1 MKVRMKRRQ
10 LLSVLAASVAATI
23 SAPMAWAQEL
33 PATIRIVVPFAA
45 GGPLDSSARLLAEG
59 IQKATSKTVIVE
71 NKPGAAGA
79 IGASDV
85 ARSRPDGSSLLFTTG
100 GHTTSPALQTKLQY
114 DPQKDFTPISQV
126 TASPGFVLLVPAS
139 SPYRTAR
146 QLIEAAKARPG
157 IFSYGSAGTG
167 NTTHIVGAL
176 FARASGL
183 DMIHVPYKGSSAIV
197 TDMLGNQITMT
208 FLGGVIAKPYVESGR
223 LRPLAIS
230 GNERSPEFPDA
241 PSFAEI
247 GLQGVD
253 VPAWSG
259 LLGPKGIPDALLQR
273 LYVAVQEGARN
284 PAFVADSTRQGARI
298 VVTSPA
304 TFASYI
310 DSEIL
315 RYKTQLAPLGIRMD

>member
-1 MKVRMKRRQ
+1 MNYRQ
-10 LLSVLAASVAATI
+10 LIALLTAATLA
-23 SAPMAWAQEL
+23 SFTSPVVWAQEL

-45 GGPLDSSARLLAEG
+45 GGPLDNSARLLANG
-59 IQKATSKTVIVE
+59 IQKATSKTVIVD

-100 GHTTSPALQTKLQY
+100 GHTTSPALQSKLPY

-126 TASPGFVLLVPAS
+126 TVSPGFVLLVSAT
-139 SPYRTAR
+139 SPYRTAQ
-146 QLIEAAKARPG
+146 QLIDAAKAQPG
-157 IFSYGSAGTG
+157 VFSYGSAGTG

-176 FARASGL
+176 FARAA
-183 DMIHVPYKGSSAIV
+183 DVEMIHVPYKGASPIV

-208 FLGGVIAKPYVESGR
+208 FLGGLIAKPYVDSGR

-230 GNERSPEFPDA
+230 GNERSPEFPDV

-247 GLQGVD
+247 GMRGVD

-273 LYVAVQEGARN
+273 LYVAVQEGAKS
-284 PAFVADSTRQGARI
+284 PAFVADASKQGAKI
-298 VVTSPA
+298 VTTPPA
-304 TFASYI
+304 KFASYI
-310 DSEIL
+310 DSEIR